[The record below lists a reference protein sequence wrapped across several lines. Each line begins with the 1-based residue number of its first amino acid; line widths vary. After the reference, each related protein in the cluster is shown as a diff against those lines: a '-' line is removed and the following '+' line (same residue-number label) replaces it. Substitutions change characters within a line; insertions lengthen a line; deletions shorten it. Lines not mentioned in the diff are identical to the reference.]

1 MKLFVYENPEMAH
14 SPTLED
20 RDWFGLDDHCTPC
33 AWNRVWVPTSYLLNK
48 GKKKEERKEM
58 KTFPHFIDKAANRNV
73 NFN

>member
-1 MKLFVYENPEMAH
+1 MI
-14 SPTLED
+14 
-20 RDWFGLDDHCTPC
+20 GLVLMITVCPVPGTE
-33 AWNRVWVPTSYLLNK
+33 WVPTSYLLNK